1 LHFFDKFV
9 YAILKNYCVFSI
21 RTFDNYK
28 NKNGFAGSDNYSK
41 SLLESLVN
49 NFMHDEIVLNAKLF
63 LLSHDRN
70 GITTLTFKSKTVLLA
85 ENYV

>member
-1 LHFFDKFV
+1 MHFFDKFV

-49 NFMHDEIVLNAKLF
+49 NFMHDEIVLNAKFF

-70 GITTLTFKSKTVLLA
+70 GITTLTLKSKTVLLA